1 MRHIMTN
8 ENTKFNDYLTKLQ
21 NINLPKFADLPQFDL
36 YMDQV
41 IGLVN
46 QYIAPLGI
54 DSITSSMINNYVKHK
69 VIHAP
74 IKKKYTRYQL
84 ANILIIAIAKNVFT
98 LDEIQ
103 KGIYDLLA
111 TDDAATAYDAF
122 ITTFL
127 DTLHGVNSNLE
138 EQIITQQINIKN
150 NNTVMISLACNS
162 IVQKLLVEQLINE

>member
-1 MRHIMTN
+1 MTN
-8 ENTKFNDYLTKLQ
+8 ENTKFNDYLTKLR

-127 DTLHGVNSNLE
+127 DTYMVLIVTLKNKSLPNKLILK
-138 EQIITQQINIKN
+138 IIIR
-150 NNTVMISLACNS
+150 
-162 IVQKLLVEQLINE
+162 